1 MPHDAGASARSGAP
15 RLLPRAWQA
24 SRCAAHR
31 RARPQAALTRRAR
44 RTAGTVWQALQ
55 RGLFHEPASRRPR
68 ARPLLEAALDVAQ
81 ALQYLHGRR
90 LVRDALGL
98 GLC

>member
-1 MPHDAGASARSGAP
+1 MAGKSLRRGWLA
-15 RLLPRAWQA
+15 LL
-24 SRCAAHR
+24 
-31 RARPQAALTRRAR
+31 
-44 RTAGTVWQALQ
+44 
-55 RGLFHEPASRRPR
+55 RGLCHAPGGGRPR